1 MSAAV
6 LEISNAS
13 RAFADRE
20 ALQDVS
26 LNIAAGEIVA
36 LLGPNGAGKTT
47 LLRAVAGRLQLD
59 SGSVLVMGKN
69 PLDDN
74 SARGALGI
82 VPQTIALY
90 PNLTAR
96 QNLDVF
102 ARLSG
107 LKGSAIKKSVDEAL
121 TSAALQ
127 DRADDVLTDL
137 SGGMQRRLNIV
148 AGTLHHPKLLLLD
161 EPTVGVDMQA
171 RESIHALL
179 QDLRDAGMAILFI
192 THDFDQAAVIA
203 GRAAFMAQGK
213 LLLEGSVAGLIKDA
227 FGGAKEGVVELLQA
241 ATPEAQQILTA
252 SGLSSTDEKCVWSG
266 PLTGGYADIT
276 QLEHRLETVGAHV
289 AEIRVREP
297 GLGGVFMQLID
308 KPTGQQN
315 QPGAAK

>member
-1 MSAAV
+1 MSATV

-20 ALQDVS
+20 ALHDVS
-26 LNIAAGEIVA
+26 LTIAAGEIVA

-82 VPQTIALY
+82 VPQSIALY
-90 PNLTAR
+90 PHLTAR
-96 QNLDVF
+96 QNLDVL

-107 LKGSAIKKSVDEAL
+107 LKGSAVKQSVDEAL
-121 TSAALQ
+121 SSAALQ
-127 DRADDVLTDL
+127 DRADDALADL

-161 EPTVGVDMQA
+161 EPTVGVDLQA

-179 QDLRDAGMAILFI
+179 QDLRAAGMAILFI
-192 THDFDQAAVIA
+192 THDFDQAAAIA
-203 GRAAFMAQGK
+203 GRAAFMSQGK

-227 FGGAKEGVVELLQA
+227 FGGAKEGVVELLQT

-252 SGLSSTDEKCVWSG
+252 SGLSSTDEQCVWSG

-276 QLEHRLETVGAHV
+276 QLEHRLETSGTHI

-297 GLGGVFMQLID
+297 GLGGVFMQLMD
-308 KPTGQQN
+308 KQSGK
-315 QPGAAK
+315 PGLAE

>member
-1 MSAAV
+1 MSATV

-26 LNIAAGEIVA
+26 LNVAAGEIVA

-47 LLRAVAGRLQLD
+47 LLRAVAGRLKLD

-121 TSAALQ
+121 TCAALQ

-171 RESIHALL
+171 RESVHALL

-241 ATPEAQQILTA
+241 ATSEAQQILTA

-266 PLTGGYADIT
+266 PLIGGYADIT

>member
-1 MSAAV
+1 MSATV

-26 LNIAAGEIVA
+26 LNVAAGEIVA

-47 LLRAVAGRLQLD
+47 LLRAVAGRLKLD

-90 PNLTAR
+90 PQLTAR

-121 TSAALQ
+121 TCAALQ

-171 RESIHALL
+171 RESVHALL

-241 ATPEAQQILTA
+241 ATSEAQQILTA

-266 PLTGGYADIT
+266 PLIGGYADIT

>member
-1 MSAAV
+1 MSATV

-13 RAFADRE
+13 RAFADRQ
-20 ALQDVS
+20 ALHDVS
-26 LNIAAGEIVA
+26 LTVAAGEIVA

-82 VPQTIALY
+82 VPQSIALY
-90 PNLTAR
+90 PHLTAR

-121 TSAALQ
+121 TCAALQ
-127 DRADDVLTDL
+127 DRADDVLSDL
-137 SGGMQRRLNIV
+137 SGGMQRRLNIM

-171 RESIHALL
+171 RESIYALL

-192 THDFDQAAVIA
+192 THDFDQAAAIA

-252 SGLSSTDEKCVWSG
+252 SGLSSTDEQYVWSG

-276 QLEHRLETVGAHV
+276 RLEHHLETSGAHI

-297 GLGGVFMQLID
+297 GLGGVFMQLMD
-308 KPTGQQN
+308 K
-315 QPGAAK
+315 QPGQPGSAK

>member
-1 MSAAV
+1 MSATV

-13 RAFADRE
+13 RAFADRQ
-20 ALQDVS
+20 ALHDVS
-26 LNIAAGEIVA
+26 LTVAAGEIVA

-82 VPQTIALY
+82 VPQSIALY
-90 PNLTAR
+90 PHLTAR

-121 TSAALQ
+121 TCAALQ
-127 DRADDVLTDL
+127 DRADDVLSDL
-137 SGGMQRRLNIV
+137 SGGMQRRLNIM

-171 RESIHALL
+171 RESIYALL

-192 THDFDQAAVIA
+192 THDFDQAAAIA

-252 SGLSSTDEKCVWSG
+252 SGLSSTDEQYVWSG

-276 QLEHRLETVGAHV
+276 RLEHHLETSGAHI

-297 GLGGVFMQLID
+297 GLGGVFMQLMD
-308 KPTGQQN
+308 K
-315 QPGAAK
+315 QPGQPGSDK